1 MNITTPCI
9 CGENNEFVVKS
20 LEQSVSFPFNWLQ
33 NNQMK
38 VNEDKCHVLLSID
51 ETMQVNIDTAHK
63 NNTKCEKL

>member
-1 MNITTPCI
+1 MKITTPYI

-51 ETMQVNIDTAHK
+51 ETMQVNIDTAHI